1 MDKITLHDNLAK
13 IRQVMD
19 SVATIDSPE
28 SVLNKLNELQ
38 NIIGLSSE
46 CMAWASKLYEEKVA
60 ESYSEMSDSPIN
72 IPATEKKIYASNK
85 AKDEGMLLN
94 YANGINKDVHY
105 QINSLVTMLSY
116 LKEELKKL

>member
-60 ESYSEMSDSPIN
+60 EYYISRDIV
-72 IPATEKKIYASNK
+72 KKPSAMENK
-85 AKDEGMLLN
+85 IIANGHAKDEGMLLN

>member
-1 MDKITLHDNLAK
+1 MDKLTLHDNLAK

-60 ESYSEMSDSPIN
+60 EYYISRDI
-72 IPATEKKIYASNK
+72 IKKPSAMENK
-85 AKDEGMLLN
+85 IIANDHAKDEGMLLN

-105 QINSLVTMLSY
+105 QIESLRTMLSY
-116 LKEELKKL
+116 LKQEIKSI